1 MINFFPNQEKK
12 LSCNAH
18 VYRLEKYD
26 FLIKSFRSL
35 RLFVLCSYTVPRANR
50 RLSSPRSSASW
61 VEITATEGH
70 HCCWESAHAPEGCWG
85 RRKGL
90 KTTG

>member
-50 RLSSPRSSASW
+50 RLSSPRPSASW
-61 VEITATEGH
+61 VEITATGGTIAAGSQH
-70 HCCWESAHAPEGCWG
+70 TPL
-85 RRKGL
+85 KGVGAGE
-90 KTTG
+90 KG